1 MSRTIR
7 RNNKWLERRYLGTVE
22 DFDESHYMFRLNQAR
37 DVEQAFAKLKARF
50 HRCRP
55 TGVWGSASHWYRRTL
70 YNVPERRLATHLC
83 HQVAKGVEDDVVM
96 PGRLKGAN
104 SSYLWSIT

>member
-7 RNNKWLERRYLGTVE
+7 RNNKWLERRYIGPIE
-22 DFDESHYMFRLNQAR
+22 DVSEREIRFYQAR
-37 DVEQAFAKLKARF
+37 DAEQALAKMKARF

-70 YNVPERRLATHLC
+70 YNVPERRLASRMC